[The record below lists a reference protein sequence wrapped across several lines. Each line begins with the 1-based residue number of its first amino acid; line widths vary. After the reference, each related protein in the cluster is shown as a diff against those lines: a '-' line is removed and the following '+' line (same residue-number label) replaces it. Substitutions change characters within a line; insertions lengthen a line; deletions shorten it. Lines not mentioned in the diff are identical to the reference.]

1 MLLTTTIAKI
11 REIVNICGLDSLEYM
26 LETPKGTTLD
36 IFHTYHEFST
46 VQEMLEYLFVE
57 TLYTGSFIYFLYV
70 LSKVP

>member
-26 LETPKGTTLD
+26 LETSKSTTLD

-46 VQEMLEYLFVE
+46 VQEMLEYL
-57 TLYTGSFIYFLYV
+57 L
-70 LSKVP
+70 